1 MNLFNLFDLV
11 SALLELALLTT
22 TYRIIM
28 QSTVKSVI
36 RTYRLQSYL
45 VAILTG
51 FTAVIRTNQNL
62 VRQDQS
68 ATPGGLIGPFVFFA
82 LLPFALGLVIEPFL
96 IRATVFS
103 PPNTSEANSKGNWKK
118 IVELFW
124 PSLDRR
130 LAAERSWLLQKDR
143 RSSLDGFIFVLLLS
157 LVSIIA
163 FWTIPPDIPFDNAK
177 RFGLVVSLTLHL
189 AGLYSTMRKKDI
201 ITQVVGLLTMDHGLY
216 LAVVKIVAIPVPAN
230 FLVLALLF
238 YTLITVTIVLV
249 IVPQVSHAANGI
261 DLNKI
266 TSNSDLKG

>member
-1 MNLFNLFDLV
+1 M
-11 SALLELALLTT
+11 
-22 TYRIIM
+22 
-28 QSTVKSVI
+28 
-36 RTYRLQSYL
+36 LQ
-45 VAILTG
+45 
-51 FTAVIRTNQNL
+51 
-62 VRQDQS
+62 
-68 ATPGGLIGPFVFFA
+68 
-82 LLPFALGLVIEPFL
+82 
-96 IRATVFS
+96 FS